1 MKMLLLVQMCLGL
14 LLAPTVLPSI
24 IVKIDNDPKLG
35 RFVHIAMRGLKI
47 KNPRSPDGVSDRV
60 DHLPFAGGFVR

>member
-14 LLAPTVLPSI
+14 LLAPTVLASI

-35 RFVHIAMRGLKI
+35 RIVHIAMRGLKI
-47 KNPRSPDGVSDRV
+47 KNQRSLDGVSDRV
-60 DHLPFAGGFVR
+60 DHLPFAGWFR

>member
-14 LLAPTVLPSI
+14 LLAPTVLASI

-35 RFVHIAMRGLKI
+35 RIVHIAMRGLKI
-47 KNPRSPDGVSDRV
+47 KNQRSLDGVSDRV
-60 DHLPFAGGFVR
+60 DHLPSAGWFR